1 MDRNVVWTI
10 AGIAII
16 VAIVVWIASVL

>member
-16 VAIVVWIASVL
+16 VAIVLWIASVL